1 MTQAKLTKLEQKLQD
16 PDDWDEAMSY
26 FLDHFGAD
34 PVFLQMSKKTRLPI
48 ILTMMGEISKQLFH
62 KETVTL
68 ENPMMFKVREFDII
82 HGTCVAEGRL
92 FTFFYLM
99 KIHKGVFSV
108 ANLETNKVEHC
119 SRVSA
124 LQFGD
129 IEDEEHMY
137 DEPWNRNP
145 N

>member
-1 MTQAKLTKLEQKLQD
+1 MTQAKLAVLEQKLLH
-16 PDDWDEAMSY
+16 PDDWDQAMSY
-26 FLDHFGAD
+26 FFDHFGTEQE
-34 PVFLQMSKKTRLPI
+34 FLQMSKKTRLPI
-48 ILTMMGEISKQLFH
+48 ILTMMGEIGKQLFH
-62 KETVTL
+62 KETLTL
-68 ENPMMFKVREFDII
+68 VNPMMFKVREYNII
-82 HGTCVAEGRL
+82 HGTCVIEDRL
-92 FTFFYLM
+92 FTFVYLM
-99 KIHKGVFSV
+99 NIHKGVFSI

-129 IEDEEHMY
+129 IEDEDQMY

>member
-1 MTQAKLTKLEQKLQD
+1 MTQAKLETLEQKLLHS
-16 PDDWDEAMSY
+16 DDWDQAMSY
-26 FLDHFGAD
+26 FFDNFGTEQE
-34 PVFLQMSKKTRLPI
+34 FLQMSKKTRLPI
-48 ILTMMGEISKQLFH
+48 ILTMMGEIGKQLFH
-62 KETVTL
+62 KETLTL
-68 ENPMMFKVREFDII
+68 VNPMMFKVKEFNII
-82 HGTCVAEGRL
+82 HGTCVTEGRL
-92 FTFFYLM
+92 FTFVYLM
-99 KIHKGVFSV
+99 NIHKGVFSI

-129 IEDEEHMY
+129 IEDEDQMY